1 MTEEIKVVEQVTEN
15 ANELA
20 KSFNCKQ
27 LAKNGGIAVVAG
39 AATYLVTKYVLVPVG
54 KKCVKFFKKDAEE
67 EIVDVEDVIET
78 TEESDEI

>member
-27 LAKNGGIAVVAG
+27 LAKNGGIAVAAG
-39 AATYLVTKYVLVPVG
+39 AVTYLVTKYVLVPVG

-67 EIVDVEDVIET
+67 EIVDVVDVIEA
-78 TEESDEI
+78 TEESEEI

>member
-27 LAKNGGIAVVAG
+27 IAKNGGIALVAG
-39 AATYLVTKYVLVPVG
+39 VTTYFVTKYVLVPVG

-67 EIVDVEDVIET
+67 EIVDVEDVIEA
-78 TEESDEI
+78 TEESEEI